1 MLSNDARIIRGAA
14 FWAAPVGIVAAVL
27 SVVLAGPKGLIGAL
41 VAIAVVTVFFGL
53 GFWVLMRLTQNK
65 PQLVM
70 MAGLLVYAVQ
80 MLLIG
85 VFIVVFK
92 NTTLFSGKAFAL
104 TLLVTAL
111 AWVGGQIRHTLTSK
125 TLYVDPEP
133 SVPVKAKSRDG
144 A

>member
-1 MLSNDARIIRGAA
+1 MLST
-14 FWAAPVGIVAAVL
+14 
-27 SVVLAGPKGLIGAL
+27 VLAGSKGLIGAV
-41 VAIAVVTVFFGL
+41 VAIAVVAVFFGL
-53 GFWVLMRLTQNK
+53 GFWLLMRLTQNR

-92 NTTLFSGKAFAL
+92 NTTLFNGRAFAL

-111 AWVGGQIRHTLTSK
+111 AWVGGQVYFTLRGK

-133 SVPVKAKSRDG
+133 SVPVKAESRDG
-144 A
+144 T

>member
-1 MLSNDARIIRGAA
+1 MLSNDARILRGAA
-14 FWAAPVGIVAAVL
+14 LPAVPVGIVAAVL
-27 SVVLAGPKGLIGAL
+27 SAVLAGSKGLIGAV
-41 VAIAVVTVFFGL
+41 VAIAVVAVFFGL
-53 GFWVLMRLTQNK
+53 GFWLLMRLTQNR

-92 NTTLFSGKAFAL
+92 NTTLFNGRAFAL

-111 AWVGGQIRHTLTSK
+111 SWVGGQVYFTMRSK
-125 TLYVDPEP
+125 TPYVDPDP